1 MKDITNMRLVSQTYS
16 LPQLILAACLVL
28 LTSALV
34 IGAISNLPIEGT
46 PLGWDW
52 QLIWTPIQNGQVDYA
67 NGSMRVTPWGLPML
81 LPLGFLS
88 FRLSWSIVTFI
99 TLIAYL
105 LSVPR
110 TGRRWEWAL
119 CAILLFT
126 AYPAMRHIADGNIEG
141 FIMIGVLLIAFG
153 YNRRQALPLSIG
165 LLIATAKPQTVWL
178 LAVWLGIYLVWQW
191 QPRHW
196 LRVGVIV
203 LAVVLPTMLIYG
215 AAWWAMM
222 QVGHQVGTP
231 VDVSLLASL
240 GRQGQPIWLFGALG
254 ALIVGVS
261 SLLALRTPHGLSAG
275 KLGMLISASMLVSP
289 YTSSISLITAFAFA
303 VIGLLPSRPRLA
315 ACLLILTDSLYLLP
329 HDLARAYSAYLI
341 TCLLTLMWAL
351 CCWHLLNAKAT
362 PVATSQ
368 ASAA

>member
-1 MKDITNMRLVSQTYS
+1 MRVFRQTCR
-16 LPQLILAACLVL
+16 LPQLILAAGLIA
-28 LTSALV
+28 LTGILV

-81 LPLGFLS
+81 LPLSFLS

-110 TGRRWEWAL
+110 AAAPWLWAL
-119 CAILLFT
+119 YAILLFT

-141 FIMIGVLLIAFG
+141 FILIGVLLIAFG
-153 YNRRQALPLSIG
+153 YNRRRALPLGIG

-178 LAVWLGIYLVWQW
+178 LAVWVSIYLLWRW
-191 QPRHW
+191 QPRAW
-196 LRVGVIV
+196 LRVGAVV
-203 LAVVLPTMLIYG
+203 LAVVMPTMLLYG
-215 AAWWAMM
+215 EAWWAMM

-240 GRQGQPIWLFGALG
+240 GRQGYPTLLFAVL
-254 ALIVGVS
+254 AILIVGIS
-261 SLLALRTPHGLSAG
+261 SLLALRQPQQLREPHI
-275 KLGMLISASMLVSP
+275 GMLISASMLISP
-289 YTSSISLITAFAFA
+289 YTSSISLVTAFAFA
-303 VIGLLPSRPRLA
+303 VIGMLPLRPRLGA
-315 ACLLILTDSLYLLP
+315 ALLILINSLYLVP
-329 HDLARAYSAYLI
+329 HETMRAYGAYLI

-351 CCWHLLNAKAT
+351 CAWHIAQQVRSAPAT
-362 PVATSQ
+362 FQ
-368 ASAA
+368 IESA

>member
-1 MKDITNMRLVSQTYS
+1 MRLANQTYS
-16 LPQLILAACLVL
+16 LPQLALAACLVL

-34 IGAISNLPIEGT
+34 VGAISSLPIEGT

-67 NGSMRVTPWGLPML
+67 NGSMRLTPWGLPML
-81 LPLGFLS
+81 LPLSFLN
-88 FRLSWSIVTFI
+88 FRLSWGIVTFI

-110 TGRRWEWAL
+110 AARRWQWAL
-119 CAILLFT
+119 YALLLFT

-141 FIMIGVLLIAFG
+141 FILIGILLIMFG
-153 YNRRQALPLSIG
+153 YNREQPFALGVG

-178 LAVWLGIYLVWQW
+178 LAVWIGVYLLWRW
-191 QPRHW
+191 QPRRW
-196 LRVGVIV
+196 LRVGAVV

-240 GRQGQPIWLFGALG
+240 GRLGHPTWLFAALG
-254 ALIVGVS
+254 ALIVGIS
-261 SLLALRTPHGLSAG
+261 SLLAVRNAKRLTSA
-275 KLGMLISASMLVSP
+275 KVGMLISASMLISP
-289 YTSSISLITAFAFA
+289 YTSSISLIIAFAFA
-303 VIGLLPSRPRLA
+303 VIGLMPSRPRLA
-315 ACLLILTDSLYLLP
+315 LAVLILTNSLYFLP

-341 TCLLTLMWAL
+341 TCLLVLMWAV
-351 CCWHLLNAKAT
+351 CCL
-362 PVATSQ
+362 Q
-368 ASAA
+368 AHAES

>member
-1 MKDITNMRLVSQTYS
+1 MHLAGRVYTIPQLLFAACSAALTAALVVGAINS
-16 LPQLILAACLVL
+16 LPID
-28 LTSALV
+28 
-34 IGAISNLPIEGT
+34 GT

-52 QLIWTPIQNGQVDYA
+52 QLIWTPIRNGQVDYA

-81 LPLGFLS
+81 LPLGFLP

-119 CAILLFT
+119 YAILLFT

-141 FIMIGVLLIAFG
+141 FIIIGVLLIAYG

-178 LAVWLGIYLVWQW
+178 LAIWLGIYLLWQW
-191 QPRHW
+191 QPRNW
-196 LRVGVIV
+196 LCVGAIV

-215 AAWWAMM
+215 AAWWQMM

-240 GRQGQPIWLFGALG
+240 GRQGQPSWLFGAL
-254 ALIVGVS
+254 AVLIVGMS
-261 SLLALRTPHGLSAG
+261 SLLALREPRQLSVA
-275 KLGMLISASMLVSP
+275 KLGMLISASMLISP
-289 YTSSISLITAFAFA
+289 YTSSISLITAFVFA
-303 VIGLLPSRPRLA
+303 VIGVLPSCPRPA
-315 ACLLILTDSLYLLP
+315 ALLLLLTNSLYLLP
-329 HDLARAYSAYLI
+329 HDLVRAYGAYLV
-341 TCLLTLMWAL
+341 TCLLALMWLL
-351 CCWHLLNAKAT
+351 CCWHHLSAEQRAH
-362 PVATSQ
+362 AISQ
-368 ASAA
+368 AEAA